1 MKQPKQ
7 RKPRHKLLI
16 LLLLV
21 LGCVAV
27 LATGTYAAYTEF
39 ASVNFVAVA
48 NTDSSDALRF
58 SSNLLSDYSDMSEDY
73 ITRPVSVNPGQSVEI
88 GITVCNYPHNLPAFV
103 NSSQIAY
110 TIKAEPF
117 ELGTS
122 KVSVTSEALSENDI
136 YSLTGG
142 IKSENL
148 HTLTVTLDENADLS
162 AGYIEV
168 VVLPTSE
175 TAAAV
180 QNRILAARL
189 KLIPTA
195 AGETPWKGEFILSG
209 NDYKNNDAINYH
221 IYGTEECVMVLEWDP
236 NVVTLGKWSK
246 KLLGVNE
253 EGNPGSLDLSLGGLN
268 KPTSY
273 LLQFYRLQPAGESKS
288 ELGINFR
295 SK

>member
-16 LLLLV
+16 ILLLV
-21 LGCVAV
+21 LGCAAV

-73 ITRPVSVNPGQSVEI
+73 ITRPVSVNPGQSVKI

-122 KVSVTSEALSENDI
+122 KVSVTCEAPSKDGI

-148 HTLTVTLDENADLS
+148 HTLTVTLDKNADLS

-209 NDYKNNDAINYH
+209 DYKVNDAINYH

-236 NVVTLGKWSK
+236 KFVTLGKWSK
-246 KLLGVNE
+246 NLLGVNE
-253 EGNPGSLDLSLGGLN
+253 EGNPGSLELSLGGLN

-273 LLQFYRLQPAGESKS
+273 LLQFYRLQPAGKSES
-288 ELGINFR
+288 ELGINFHP
-295 SK
+295 K